1 MKRKATAFPLCESHF
16 VLVNWQLFIY
26 VFIEM
31 YFFITSL
38 GRMGTFV
45 LWICSVSVDLL
56 ITLVELH
63 QLMTSLCHLSWCRRV
78 VLRLHFMAWDPSEM
92 SVYIALF
99 LITRSRC
106 WDLSR
111 ILNHGSIYLFYI
123 RIGIMVLS
131 VNLPVR
137 GWSLIHCATDCDMH
151 YN

>member
-1 MKRKATAFPLCESHF
+1 MKRKATAFPLSASHF

-63 QLMTSLCHLSWCRRV
+63 QLMTSLCHLS
-78 VLRLHFMAWDPSEM
+78 
-92 SVYIALF
+92 
-99 LITRSRC
+99 
-106 WDLSR
+106 
-111 ILNHGSIYLFYI
+111 
-123 RIGIMVLS
+123 
-131 VNLPVR
+131 
-137 GWSLIHCATDCDMH
+137 
-151 YN
+151 